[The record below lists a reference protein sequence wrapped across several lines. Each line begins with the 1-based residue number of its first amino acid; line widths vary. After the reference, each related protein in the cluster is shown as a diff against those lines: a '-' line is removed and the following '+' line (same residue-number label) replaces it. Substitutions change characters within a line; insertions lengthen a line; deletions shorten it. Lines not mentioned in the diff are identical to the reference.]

1 MFNDQLLMIVRHC
14 GLHEMLI
21 RSTHIPQAIQN
32 IVFTWLNI
40 APRIVTTIDFKLMGI
55 NIIFEH

>member
-1 MFNDQLLMIVRHC
+1 MFNDQLLMIARYC

-32 IVFTWLNI
+32 IVFTWLNVV
-40 APRIVTTIDFKLMGI
+40 PRIVIDWYHNHFQTYGV
-55 NIIFEH
+55 